1 MIPIRLD
8 CTHAIPK
15 NADSPKNR
23 HTQLNMSTPEHH
35 QHKRKRDHDNDEK
48 EEREERRVV
57 EENNTNKGSTFKTYR
72 ITAAIVTVSI

>member
-48 EEREERRVV
+48 EEKRGATSGGGKQHQQLFARAV
-57 EENNTNKGSTFKTYR
+57 TQGTKPAS
-72 ITAAIVTVSI
+72 AAD